1 MNVSSKK
8 KNRSHGRWGVAGAM
22 TTGLRGGQRGR
33 GKGIFTVSVVM
44 YKAIQLIL
52 LGIPVIF
59 LGKERGSL
67 IRNKSSI

>member
-44 YKAIQLIL
+44 YKAI
-52 LGIPVIF
+52 
-59 LGKERGSL
+59 
-67 IRNKSSI
+67 